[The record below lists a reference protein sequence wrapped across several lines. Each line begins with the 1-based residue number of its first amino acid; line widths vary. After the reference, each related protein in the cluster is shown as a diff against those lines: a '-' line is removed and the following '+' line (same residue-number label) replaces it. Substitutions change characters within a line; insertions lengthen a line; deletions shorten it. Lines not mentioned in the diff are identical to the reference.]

1 MKQSRTGFILFV
13 GLIIAT
19 LFVSCNSGN
28 KVVASFGKR
37 KYTKGYFFNSYTAS
51 KTVPKAGIGLPER
64 NAGHISHDD
73 SSNGISVQKQSVPAS
88 NKVDR
93 YPIEVVGKKS
103 FVKSL
108 SINSILPQLLTAKDI
123 FKNNSPAIK
132 MPADTAQAD
141 NAPTDY
147 RKYNR
152 EAIGGLLLGIACGCL
167 IGTGFGL
174 LLAIPGFFLSLWGL
188 DSQKFHTLAVIG
200 VILNLIGLVALIV
213 FLLVELIVIANG
225 GGGA

>member
-1 MKQSRTGFILFV
+1 MKQKEKIFSLLAGLFIASLF
-13 GLIIAT
+13 I
-19 LFVSCNSGN
+19 SCNTNN
-28 KVVASFGKR
+28 KVVSSFGKR
-37 KYTKGYFFNSYTAS
+37 KYTKGFYFNSHS
-51 KTVPKAGIGLPER
+51 IPKVAAKPAYMVTENNIR
-64 NAGHISHDD
+64 IHTQID
-73 SSNGISVQKQSVPAS
+73 SSGIRAVSMAAIEKDEKHPVENIGKKTLSKSISV
-88 NKVDR
+88 N
-93 YPIEVVGKKS
+93 E
-103 FVKSL
+103 L
-108 SINSILPQLLTAKDI
+108 LPRLLGAKDI

-167 IGTGFGL
+167 IWTGFGL

-200 VILNLIGLVALIV
+200 VVLNLIGLVALIV